1 MNYELHDSQDL
12 SKCKNKKE
20 TNAQNSQAANSYIP
34 YENNATSLKKTC
46 SSEPNFGTIRLT
58 ACPKYPASETSDSI
72 LKVSR
77 AHKLT
82 FFQLVLLILFF
93 LRLQKKPFCALR
105 TRHTCKLPEERIKT
119 EELNDQKESE
129 QNLETS
135 EKNSREQNEKSNSQ
149 KNNINEKKNNSLKRI
164 SKNCNIDYEKFV
176 KGDDYPF
183 TIPASDKTRVIY
195 YSGDSKCVSYYNY
208 INMERKDKNR
218 KKLKKKKG
226 LLKGLCEL
234 FCFKCSCIKDK
245 RKPKKVIF
253 YIGNGIEDYYY

>member
-34 YENNATSLKKTC
+34 YENNTTSLKKTC

-72 LKVSR
+72 LK
-77 AHKLT
+77 
-82 FFQLVLLILFF
+82 
-93 LRLQKKPFCALR
+93 KKPFCALR

-208 INMERKDKNR
+208 INMERKEKNR